1 VEEAGREEAE
11 RSAEIM
17 DYKEFLEQAKD
28 SILEYLP
35 DRFADGDVQ
44 IIQVQKNND
53 LVLDG
58 LIIKTEDSNISPTV
72 YLNPYFED
80 IRDGAPIGEVMES
93 IAAVYRD
100 HAISHNV
107 DMDAMLNYEE
117 VKDKIDCRLVNGE
130 NNGKFLSGRPFMEME
145 DLAVVYQIRLADLK
159 NGQMSIPVTDLMLE
173 RYGISLEQLHEQAMR
188 NMDVLQPHELLT
200 LKETVLEMT
209 AHKISG
215 ELGLTMEEAKV
226 VAAEVIPDAPDDVLV
241 LTNDR
246 KLFGASAILKD
257 EVKQEI
263 ADRLGD
269 FYVIPSSVN
278 ELMIMKKEPGMDYR
292 QLEDMVRNV
301 NRKELLPNEVLS
313 DHVYEVDAKTRE
325 FVRSDRAEE
334 RAQQR
339 EEKGKSERPS
349 LKQRLAEKQGAVR
362 SAAVEKNAPEKM
374 KHKEAAR

>member
-1 VEEAGREEAE
+1 
-11 RSAEIM
+11 
-17 DYKEFLEQAKD
+17 
-28 SILEYLP
+28 
-35 DRFADGDVQ
+35 
-44 IIQVQKNND
+44 
-53 LVLDG
+53 
-58 LIIKTEDSNISPTV
+58 
-72 YLNPYFED
+72 
-80 IRDGAPIGEVMES
+80 
-93 IAAVYRD
+93 
-100 HAISHNV
+100 
-107 DMDAMLNYEE
+107 MDAMLNYEE

-301 NRKELLPNEVLS
+301 NRKELLPDEVLS

>member
-1 VEEAGREEAE
+1 
-11 RSAEIM
+11 M

-80 IRDGAPIGEVMES
+80 IRDGAPFGEVMES
-93 IAAVYRD
+93 IAAVYQH

-188 NMDVLQPHELLT
+188 NMDVLQPHLLLT